1 MRFTRISGLVLA
13 AALVATHVQAQSGT
27 IQFFGAIVEPACSLT
42 LGHVSTSAV
51 LRSSTTTP
59 LIVNCARPASF
70 NAALVDLQGI
80 HARRLPAHGYG
91 YGVTTIR
98 LPDTKGSQNMV
109 VMVTYM

>member
-1 MRFTRISGLVLA
+1 MRFTRILGPVLA
-13 AALVATHVQAQSGT
+13 TALVATHVYAQSGT
-27 IQFFGAIVEPACSLT
+27 IQFSGAIVDPTCSLT
-42 LGHVSTSAV
+42 PGDVPTGSV
-51 LRSSTTTP
+51 LRSSSTAP

-80 HARRLPAHGYG
+80 HARRLPSHGYG

-109 VMVTYM
+109 VMFSYM